1 MTEMK
6 LDLGVQYGGSS
17 MKIAFVRDETRSII
31 VNEDGNRY
39 TPTITAIND
48 TEFSIGLPAKQNMIR
63 NAQNTILH
71 AKHYMCN
78 DLTKVHEMVSRK
90 NRCEVKMNENNELVF
105 SVERGEEPYELTLA
119 KCIER
124 QLQFLVDLAK
134 SSLKAKETNTVLSV
148 PCYFTEEE
156 TNFLRTCAENA
167 GFHVLRVIKNPVA
180 ACLAYDQED
189 NIANTKTTLV
199 YQLGGNSV
207 EVSLVTLN
215 NGLYRVIDS
224 RHLKNVGGDKFTDL
238 IVDILADEFK
248 RKNRCDP
255 RENKRSMSKL
265 KSSAEDLKH
274 ILSTMER
281 AHCTIDALFDGIDFD
296 YYLNRQ
302 RFEGVCGRLYEQVLA
317 PIDEILS
324 ANGLTNGINQVIL
337 AGAATKMCKLQ
348 SLIMQKFENSK
359 LLNTLAADEIIALGC
374 AKECSLVSNSK
385 HMKDIISTD
394 LTFKC
399 TSQPIFLV
407 NGNSPDFTRICTAN
421 TPFPLRRNYDLTI
434 DPSNPVLRLQESD
447 EKVLAKINLKE
458 FNTKAITFGFNI
470 KIDGQVEVSV
480 TEKSSNKKLTAVLNQ
495 TAVNAN

>member
-1 MTEMK
+1 
-6 LDLGVQYGGSS
+6 
-17 MKIAFVRDETRSII
+17 MKIAYVRDETRSII
-31 VNEDGNRY
+31 VNEDGNRF

-78 DLTKVHEMVSRK
+78 DLAQVHEMVSRK

-105 SVERGEEPYELTLA
+105 SVERGEAPYDMTLSEVVE
-119 KCIER
+119 K

-134 SSLKAKETNTVLSV
+134 SSMKAKQTDCVLAV
-148 PCYFTEEE
+148 PCYFTEAE
-156 TNFLRTCAENA
+156 TKFLTTRAENA

-180 ACLAYDQED
+180 ACLAYDQEE
-189 NIANTKTTLV
+189 NVAETKTTLV

-207 EVSLVTLN
+207 EVSLVSLN

-317 PIDEILS
+317 PIDEILK
-324 ANGLTNGINQVIL
+324 ANGLNSVNQVIL

-359 LLNTLAADEIIALGC
+359 LLNTQAPDEIIALGC
-374 AKECSLVSNSK
+374 AKECFLVSNSK
-385 HMKDIISTD
+385 HTKDLISSD
-394 LTFKC
+394 FTFKT

-407 NGNSPDFTRICTAN
+407 NGSSPDYVRICTAN
-421 TPFPLRRNYDLTI
+421 TPFPVRRNYDLTI
-434 DPSNPVLRLQESD
+434 DPSNPVLRLQESE
-447 EKVLAKINLKE
+447 EKVLAKINLNE
-458 FNTKAITFGFNI
+458 FKTKAITFGFNI
-470 KIDGQVEVSV
+470 KIDGLVEVSV
-480 TEKSSNKKLTAVLNQ
+480 TEKSTNKKLTAVLNQ
-495 TAVNAN
+495 TSVNAN